1 MVKDETMKSF
11 EFSDGHFK
19 LLNLESSFEDDT
31 MRFIFIGAPTLQFFH
46 HLHLHHDGE

>member
-11 EFSDGHFK
+11 EFSDGHFTH
-19 LLNLESSFEDDT
+19 LNLESSFEDDT
-31 MRFIFIGAPTLQFFH
+31 MRFIGASPLQFFH